1 MRDDIPEWL
10 GKPPLRG
17 TDEWTAW
24 LEKWRNYARAELRDS
39 AADDPDFDF
48 GLLTTE
54 ERWRVILRLEIQRQI
69 AQGMAGDRAPIPSVR
84 RISDLA
90 HAGVI
95 AWLVGHSVKS
105 QIPDEPFRRA
115 TEWSDQRMTPRRR
128 KVAHAVRYGFLA
140 GIGGEPAAPGSSQEE
155 YVAAYE
161 AAWETGNALAIEND
175 PRG

>member
-24 LEKWRNYARAELRDS
+24 LEKWRNYARAELRDT

-54 ERWRVILRLEIQRQI
+54 ERWRVILKLEIQRQI
-69 AQGMAGDRAPIPSVR
+69 AQGIAGDRAPIPSVR

-90 HAGVI
+90 HAGVV
-95 AWLVGHSVKS
+95 AWLVS
-105 QIPDEPFRRA
+105 RRSA
-115 TEWSDQRMTPRRR
+115 RTFLKINTTNCFTRRDAR
-128 KVAHAVRYGFLA
+128 PPQHWL
-140 GIGGEPAAPGSSQEE
+140 
-155 YVAAYE
+155 
-161 AAWETGNALAIEND
+161 
-175 PRG
+175 

>member
-17 TDEWTAW
+17 TDEWATW
-24 LEKWRNYARAELRDS
+24 LEKWRAYARAELRDT

-54 ERWRVILRLEIQRQI
+54 ERWRVILRLEIQRQF

-90 HAGVI
+90 HAGVV

-105 QIPDEPFRRA
+105 QIPDEEFRRA
-115 TEWSDQRMTPRRR
+115 SGWVDTRMTPRRR
-128 KVAHAVRYGFLA
+128 RVTHAIRYGFLA
-140 GIGGEPAAPGSSQEE
+140 GLGAEPSAPASTDVE

-161 AAWETGNALAIEND
+161 AAWESGNAIAIEND